1 MAATFNRIPET
12 IIPKSC
18 RERFLPVQRASF
30 VALREIGVTQAGV
43 SLLRAPYRIGRV
55 DCPFHVA
62 IFTLGG
68 RGHFQ
73 TSSQA
78 ADFRPGELW
87 IGGTGQS
94 YAYWTPKQWTCVWF
108 HLADTARW
116 AGLRANGFYHGP
128 SSNGQR
134 LWDLLDGA
142 LIESARNESG
152 AERSLRAYAE
162 LTAVLLERELSAAV
176 GDVKAAQLQRKFSA
190 LWERIDS
197 DLQHPWTIA
206 QMAREFGLSPVHFHR
221 LTVAHCGATPMEMIA
236 RLRMRRTEA
245 MLRNPD
251 YKLDAIA
258 AAVGYA
264 TPFALSRAY
273 KRATGRS
280 PRGMA
285 HRRKD

>member
-1 MAATFNRIPET
+1 MATTFNLIPEA

-18 RERFLPVQRASF
+18 RQRFLPVQQPAFR
-30 VALREIGVTQAGV
+30 ALRESAVTQAGV
-43 SLLRAPYRIGRV
+43 SILNQPYRMGRV
-55 DCPFHVA
+55 GCSFHVA
-62 IFTLGG
+62 IFTIGG
-68 RGHFQ
+68 RGQ
-73 TSSQA
+73 LLTPAQRE
-78 ADFRPGELW
+78 DFRPGELW
-87 IGGTGQS
+87 IGGAGQS
-94 YAYWTPKQWTCVWF
+94 YAYWTAKQWICVWF

-116 AGLRANGFYHGP
+116 AGLRTRGFYRGP

-142 LIESARNESG
+142 LIESARNEAG

-162 LTAVLLERELSAAV
+162 LIAVLLERELSAAV
-176 GDVKAAQLQRKFSA
+176 GDAKAAQLDRKFSA
-190 LWERIDS
+190 LWEHIDS

-206 QMAREFGLSPVHFHR
+206 QMAREFRLSPVHFHR
-221 LTVAHCGATPMEMIA
+221 LTVSHCGATPMEMLT
-236 RLRMRRTEA
+236 RLRMRRAEA

-264 TPFALSRAY
+264 TPFAFSRAY

-280 PRGMA
+280 PRGPVA
-285 HRRKD
+285 R